1 MLSSSLPETASFN
14 ARCRAFC
21 ALTDASE
28 GHGVSCTKMPSAC
41 SGCDSCSSPLQ
52 LSRTE
57 PALADRGVGGTASKF
72 SDADATLALSGPLI
86 LALILLSIAVLGMA
100 SWWARRRKSVTR
112 SRPLQS
118 LEPEDGTMAG
128 PATPSAMDEQDPEG
142 EAEDEVPRKLRDL
155 KARIA
160 NLVREKKPARVA
172 KSQPLESNEEDDA
185 DELSNLGLSPELR
198 TPMTY
203 RNFVG

>member
-1 MLSSSLPETASFN
+1 
-14 ARCRAFC
+14 
-21 ALTDASE
+21 
-28 GHGVSCTKMPSAC
+28 
-41 SGCDSCSSPLQ
+41 
-52 LSRTE
+52 
-57 PALADRGVGGTASKF
+57 
-72 SDADATLALSGPLI
+72 
-86 LALILLSIAVLGMA
+86 
-100 SWWARRRKSVTR
+100 
-112 SRPLQS
+112 
-118 LEPEDGTMAG
+118 MAG